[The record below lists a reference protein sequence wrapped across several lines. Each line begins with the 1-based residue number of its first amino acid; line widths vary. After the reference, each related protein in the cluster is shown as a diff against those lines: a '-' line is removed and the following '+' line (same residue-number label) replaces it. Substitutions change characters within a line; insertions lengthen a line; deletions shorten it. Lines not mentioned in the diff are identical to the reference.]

1 MALQW
6 RSACNDGPDMSPT
19 STAYVWF
26 ARLSALACGV
36 IVLMASAASAGQ
48 SASPANTPDLGA
60 NAASVDGDYIIG
72 SNDILSIVF
81 WHEKEMSSDVVVR
94 PDGKISVPLLKDVRA
109 AGYTPEQLGSVLSTA
124 AARFLTDPVATVIVK
139 EIHSRNVFVV
149 GSVAKSG
156 TVALQGDMNV
166 LQVIAEAGG
175 LLDYADQDN
184 IQILRNENGRQI
196 RIKFSY
202 KEVQKGEN
210 MKQNILLRPGD
221 TVLVR

>member
-1 MALQW
+1 
-6 RSACNDGPDMSPT
+6 
-19 STAYVWF
+19 
-26 ARLSALACGV
+26 
-36 IVLMASAASAGQ
+36 MASASNAGQ
-48 SASPANTPDLGA
+48 SASPANTPDLGT
-60 NAASVDGDYIIG
+60 NAATVDGDYIIG

-149 GSVAKSG
+149 GAVGKSG

-175 LLDYADQDN
+175 LLEYADQDN